1 VQNRNQVLSEKKE
14 KMTQRLN
21 IRKWIEKWTYTRV
34 GQIEI
39 QRKHTHLDKV
49 LFYRRNHLNTK
60 DEILVDIT
68 AVDYPTRAK
77 RFDLVYNLTSLTHNT
92 RTRVITQID
101 EITAIPSR
109 RTIFKRAN
117 WFEREVW
124 DMFGIFFKNH
134 KDLRRILTDYKFDGH
149 PLRKDFPLSGYTE
162 VRYDES
168 EKRVLI
174 ETIELPQDFRYFNF
188 ENPWEMK

>member
-1 VQNRNQVLSEKKE
+1 
-14 KMTQRLN
+14 
-21 IRKWIEKWTYTRV
+21 
-34 GQIEI
+34 
-39 QRKHTHLDKV
+39 
-49 LFYRRNHLNTK
+49 
-60 DEILVDIT
+60 
-68 AVDYPTRAK
+68 
-77 RFDLVYNLTSLTHNT
+77 
-92 RTRVITQID
+92 
-101 EITAIPSR
+101 
-109 RTIFKRAN
+109 
-117 WFEREVW
+117 
-124 DMFGIFFKNH
+124 MFGIFFKNH